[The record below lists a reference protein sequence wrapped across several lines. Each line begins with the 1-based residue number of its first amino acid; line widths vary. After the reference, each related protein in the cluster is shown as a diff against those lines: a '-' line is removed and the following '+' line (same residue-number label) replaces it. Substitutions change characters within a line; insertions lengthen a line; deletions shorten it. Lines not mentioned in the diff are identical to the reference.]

1 MDFYL
6 LLEYNLLFKLY
17 EFRNVWSIL
26 GLNVNF
32 IRGINNI
39 VYLWKSWWLII
50 LVYVILYVFFL
61 NM

>member
-1 MDFYL
+1 MDFY

-39 VYLWKSWWLII
+39 VYL
-50 LVYVILYVFFL
+50 
-61 NM
+61 